1 MSSPIVL
8 TVSELTFAI
17 KSQLEPLFR
26 QIWVRGEV
34 SNLKQQSSG
43 HVYFSLKEGGCQLSA
58 VLFRSQARSLTHPL
72 KDGDTVVAQGEIN
85 IYPPR
90 GSYQLIVREISHVGL
105 GEALLKLQ
113 ALKKKLEQLGWFKK
127 ERKKALPS
135 PIQCIGLVTSPTGA
149 VLHDIVNVLS
159 RRIGG
164 FHLIVNPVRVQG
176 EGAAQEIARA
186 VEQFNELKTQVTHY
200 SSLGGERGEQDT
212 SVVTKARF
220 FNLAEEQREVDY
232 FPQPPPNGNRAQLEF
247 KIVDIIVICRG
258 GGSAEDLS
266 AFNEEIVAA
275 ACVKSSIPIVSAV
288 GHETDLTITDLVADL
303 RAPTPSAAAELIS
316 HEKFQQRER
325 LFLFLENAKRLL
337 FTRLSNCKEGLSLFA
352 KRLSHAHPKRKVET
366 FFQQLDDI
374 ETNFR
379 AALYRLF
386 HLRKNLLSQVTKRVQ
401 QFAPTAKLA
410 KQGSQLTFYEKALRE
425 RGLRLV
431 QQRCTALSYHKERLD
446 ERLLTRFSLCKQRMK
461 EKNWRERT
469 HTRVCTIVGK
479 LKSQMEA
486 ISSHLKTLHPQRT
499 LERGYAIVCRENSH
513 DVVRSIENVESGDS
527 IQIRVADGTMHGT
540 INTKNTEKL
549 L

>member
-26 QIWVRGEV
+26 HIWVRGEV

-43 HVYFSLKEGGCQLSA
+43 HIYFSLKEGGCQLSA
-58 VLFRSQARSLTHPL
+58 VLFRSQARALSHPL

-90 GSYQLIVREISHVGL
+90 GAYQLIVREISHVGL

-113 ALKKKLEQLGWFKK
+113 ALKKKLQQLGWFKK
-127 ERKKALPS
+127 ERKRALPS
-135 PIQCIGLVTSPTGA
+135 PIKRIGLVTSPTGA

-176 EGAAQEIARA
+176 DGAAQEIARA
-186 VEQFNELKTQVTHY
+186 IEQFNEL
-200 SSLGGERGEQDT
+200 
-212 SVVTKARF
+212 
-220 FNLAEEQREVDY
+220 N
-232 FPQPPPNGNRAQLEF
+232 
-247 KIVDIIVICRG
+247 IVDIIVVCRG

-266 AFNEEIVAA
+266 AFNEEIVAT
-275 ACVKSSIPIVSAV
+275 ACVKSSIPIISAV

-316 HEKFQQRER
+316 HEKFQQREK
-325 LFLFLENAKRLL
+325 LFLFLDNAKRLL
-337 FTRLSNCKEGLSLFA
+337 FSRLSNCKEGLFLFS

-374 ETNFR
+374 ETSFQS
-379 AALYRLF
+379 ALYRLF

-410 KQGSQLTFYEKALRE
+410 KQTSQLIFYEKALRE
-425 RGLRLV
+425 YGLRLIHH
-431 QQRCTALSYHKERLD
+431 QNTTLSYHKERLD
-446 ERLLTRFSLCKQRMK
+446 ERLLTRFSSCKQRMR
-461 EKNWRERT
+461 EKNWKERT
-469 HTRVCTIVGK
+469 YTRICAITRN
-479 LKSQMEA
+479 LKSHVEA
-486 ISSHLKTLHPQRT
+486 LSSHMKTLHPQRT

-513 DVVRSIENVESGDS
+513 DVVRSIENVASGDCV
-527 IQIRVADGTMHGT
+527 QIRVADGTMHGT
-540 INTKNTEKL
+540 INRKNTEKL

>member
-1 MSSPIVL
+1 MVDMSAPIVL

-26 QIWVRGEV
+26 HIWIRGEV

-43 HVYFSLKEGGCQLSA
+43 HIYFSLKEGGCQLSA
-58 VLFRSQARSLTHPL
+58 VLFRSQARALSHPL

-135 PIQCIGLVTSPTGA
+135 PIQHIGLVTSPTGA
-149 VLHDIVNVLS
+149 VLHDIINVLS

-176 EGAAQEIARA
+176 EGAAKEIARA
-186 VEQFNELKTQVTHY
+186 IEQFNEL
-200 SSLGGERGEQDT
+200 
-212 SVVTKARF
+212 
-220 FNLAEEQREVDY
+220 N
-232 FPQPPPNGNRAQLEF
+232 
-247 KIVDIIVICRG
+247 IVDIIVICRG

-288 GHETDLTITDLVADL
+288 GHETDLTVTDLVADL

-316 HEKFQQRER
+316 HEKFQQREK

-337 FTRLSNCKEGLSLFA
+337 FARLSNCKEGLSLFT
-352 KRLSHAHPKRKVET
+352 KRLSHAHPKKKVET

-374 ETNFR
+374 ETNFHS
-379 AALYRLF
+379 ALYRLF
-386 HLRKNLLSQVTKRVQ
+386 HLRKNLLSQLTKRVQ
-401 QFAPTAKLA
+401 QFAPTANLT
-410 KQGSQLTFYEKALRE
+410 KQSSQLTFYEKALQEHWVRFIHH
-425 RGLRLV
+425 R
-431 QQRCTALSYHKERLD
+431 TTTLSYHKERLD
-446 ERLLTRFSLCKQRMK
+446 ERLLTRFSLCEQRMK
-461 EKNWRERT
+461 EKNWRERI
-469 HTRVCTIVGK
+469 HTRVRTITGT
-479 LKSQMEA
+479 LKSQVEA
-486 ISSHLKTLHPQRT
+486 LSSHLTTLHPQRT

-513 DVVRSIENVESGDS
+513 DVVRSIENIESGDS
-527 IQIRVADGTMHGT
+527 VQIRVADGTIRGI